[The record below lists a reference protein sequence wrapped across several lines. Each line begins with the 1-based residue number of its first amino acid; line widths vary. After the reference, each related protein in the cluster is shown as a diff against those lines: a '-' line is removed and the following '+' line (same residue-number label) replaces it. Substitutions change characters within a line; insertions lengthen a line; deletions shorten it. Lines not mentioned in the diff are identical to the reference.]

1 MLQVWRGTDRYRGG
15 DEAAGID
22 TRHAFSFS
30 GFYDPDNVGFG
41 QLVAC
46 NEERL
51 APGAGFPEHPHRDVE
66 IVTWVVEGELE
77 HVDSTG
83 RTSRVR
89 AGDVQR
95 MGAGRGVR
103 HVERNAGSG
112 PLCFVQM
119 WLVPGV
125 RGGGS
130 GGGSGEGEGQGPGYG
145 CEPEYEPEYE
155 VVHGIAD
162 GTPFAVPRTEAVMH
176 VRRLG
181 EGERTAVPDAAWVY
195 VHVVRGTAEI
205 GSGGDGG
212 PGAYGGSSEARP
224 GERVG
229 ERARASSGAAGAAP
243 AGSGSAGSAGSAP
256 PGSAG
261 ELLAAGD
268 AARITDARDLE
279 ARGVGGPVELL
290 MWEMHAEPGYG

>member
-1 MLQVWRGTDRYRGG
+1 MLQVWRAADRYRGG
-15 DEAAGID
+15 DAAAGVD

-30 GFYDPDNVGFG
+30 GFYDPDNTGFG

-77 HVDSTG
+77 HRDSTG
-83 RTSRVR
+83 RSSCVR
-89 AGDVQR
+89 PGDVQR
-95 MGAGRGVR
+95 LGAGSGVR
-103 HVERNAGSG
+103 HSERNAGEG

-125 RGGGS
+125 RGGS
-130 GGGSGEGEGQGPGYG
+130 GPEGADESV
-145 CEPEYEPEYE
+145 EPEYE

-162 GTPFAVPRTEAVMH
+162 GTPFAVPRTDAVLH
-176 VRRLG
+176 VRRLAD
-181 EGERTAVPDAAWVY
+181 GERTAVPDAAWVY
-195 VHVVRGTAEI
+195 VHVVRGSAGI
-205 GSGGDGG
+205 
-212 PGAYGGSSEARP
+212 
-224 GERVG
+224 
-229 ERARASSGAAGAAP
+229 SSGAVEDGAGAGDRNG
-243 AGSGSAGSAGSAP
+243 AGD
-256 PGSAG
+256 
-261 ELLAAGD
+261 ELLLAGD

-279 ARGVGGPVELL
+279 ARGVDGPVELL

>member
-1 MLQVWRGTDRYRGG
+1 MLQVWRGSDRYRGG
-15 DEAAGID
+15 DEDAGID

-77 HVDSTG
+77 HIDSTG
-83 RTSRVR
+83 RTSRVS

-103 HVERNAGSG
+103 HVERNAGTG

-119 WLVPGV
+119 WLVPGFLGTASGA
-125 RGGGS
+125 GGGGAGS
-130 GGGSGEGEGQGPGYG
+130 AGSGQRGSGDRGYPPGGEAGHERGH
-145 CEPEYEPEYE
+145 EPEYE

-205 GSGGDGG
+205 G
-212 PGAYGGSSEARP
+212 PAP
-224 GERVG
+224 GER
-229 ERARASSGAAGAAP
+229 
-243 AGSGSAGSAGSAP
+243 
-256 PGSAG
+256 
-261 ELLAAGD
+261 LAAGD

-279 ARGVGGPVELL
+279 ARGAGGPVELL
-290 MWEMHAEPGYG
+290 MWEMHAEPEYGG

>member
-1 MLQVWRGTDRYRGG
+1 MGAGALLPRREAVYRGHMLHVWRADDRYRGG
-15 DEAAGID
+15 DAAAGID

-77 HVDSTG
+77 HLDSTG
-83 RTSRVR
+83 KSSRVR

-95 MGAGRGVR
+95 MGAGSGVR
-103 HVERNAGSG
+103 HVERNAGDE
-112 PLCFVQM
+112 PLQFVQM
-119 WLVPGV
+119 WLVPGT
-125 RGGGS
+125 GGD
-130 GGGSGEGEGQGPGYG
+130 QGPDSR
-145 CEPEYEPEYE
+145 EPEYE

-162 GTPFAVPRTEAVMH
+162 GTPFAVPNTEAVLH
-176 VRRLG
+176 VRRLA

-195 VHVVRGTAEI
+195 VHVVRGA
-205 GSGGDGG
+205 
-212 PGAYGGSSEARP
+212 ARI
-224 GERVG
+224 
-229 ERARASSGAAGAAP
+229 
-243 AGSGSAGSAGSAP
+243 GSGSAGGGAV
-256 PGSAG
+256 PG
-261 ELLAAGD
+261 EERLEAGD

-279 ARGVGGPVELL
+279 ARGVDGPVELL